1 MPADLSY
8 VGREVTSSQYSVGL
22 GMNQWELDLWG
33 RIRSLNEAALQQFLA
48 VESNVRA
55 ARNSIMQ
62 QTVQSYLTLSELDKR
77 IHFAQRSVQNYEKSV
92 RIFKRRFEVGAG
104 SKVEYMQAK
113 QCSVMVKL

>member
-1 MPADLSY
+1 M
-8 VGREVTSSQYSVGL
+8 
-22 GMNQWELDLWG
+22 
-33 RIRSLNEAALQQFLA
+33 
-48 VESNVRA
+48 RA

-113 QCSVMVKL
+113 TMLSNGQALVAELQKSRALTTNYLVQLVGQPISLPKLYRDWETDRKSVV